1 MYSAASDM
9 ALATLT
15 EFASG
20 SAGTIMVITGTF
32 AGCARTI
39 AILRKWPDKRIEWM
53 TAVGFV
59 VGAFVMLLL
68 VCVDGLL
75 KWS

>member
-1 MYSAASDM
+1 MF
-9 ALATLT
+9 ATLT

-20 SAGTIMVITGTF
+20 SAGTIVVITGTF

-39 AILRKWPDKRIEWM
+39 AILRKWPEWRIEWM

-59 VGAFVMLLL
+59 VGAFAMILL
-68 VCVDGLL
+68 VCADAFL